1 MIADIAK
8 RIGFAVIGYIAAIV
22 VTVVPVWRVTL
33 VTGPTSY
40 YWTEE
45 GKLVGPEFTAFIF
58 TLTHLLAWLFLPAL
72 VLILVAEVFRR
83 RRLWI
88 YLIGW
93 LLILAVTT
101 LANSL
106 SFSPAAKMT
115 AILSALLGGFI
126 YWVIALRHPGR
137 PIEVAS
143 P

>member
-1 MIADIAK
+1 MNGHIAK
-8 RIGFAVIGYIAAIV
+8 RVGFIVIGYLAAVI

-33 VTGPTSY
+33 VTGPASY

-58 TLTHLLAWLFLPAL
+58 TLTDLLVWLFLPAL
-72 VLILVAEVFRR
+72 VLILVAEVFCR

-93 LLILAVTT
+93 LLILAVVTFT
-101 LANSL
+101 NSL

-126 YWVIALRHPGR
+126 YWVIAARHPGR
-137 PIEVAS
+137 PIEVVS